1 MKGVELRNA
10 LKAKKPHFRNHNS
23 HKIKRAT
30 NAYRRP
36 KGLQNK
42 MRLNHKSYSRQVS
55 IGFRSPVEARGMT
68 RDGLWPV
75 VVANVKQLAELEAGK
90 HGVVLASGLGMRKRA
105 AIAQE
110 AAKLK
115 LTVINCAD
123 PAKYAAKVEK
133 LVIDRHLRREKHKQD
148 QAEAVKKA
156 EKKEKA
162 AEKKEEK
169 KAEKSESTEE
179 AKETE
184 KKELDKVLTKKE

>member
-42 MRLNHKSYSRQVS
+42 MRLNHKSYSRQVA

-75 VVANVKQLAELEAGK
+75 VVSNVKELAELEAGK
-90 HGVVLASGLGMRKRA
+90 HGVVLASGLGMKKRSM
-105 AIAQE
+105 IAQE

-123 PAKYAAKVEK
+123 PAKYAKEV
-133 LVIDRHLRREKHKQD
+133 
-148 QAEAVKKA
+148 AEAVKARHDKREA
-156 EKKEKA
+156 HKKEQA
-162 AEKKEEK
+162 AAAKKEAKKEEK
-169 KAEKSESTEE
+169 SESKEE
-179 AKETE
+179 AKENE